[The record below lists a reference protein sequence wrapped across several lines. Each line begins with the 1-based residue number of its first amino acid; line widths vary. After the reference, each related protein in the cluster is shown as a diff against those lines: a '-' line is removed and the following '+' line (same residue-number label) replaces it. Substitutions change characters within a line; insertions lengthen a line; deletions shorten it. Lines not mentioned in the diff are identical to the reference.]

1 MNNKN
6 IILIL
11 SLSFI
16 ILSLLILSVTSIL
29 LQSQTQDKGDER
41 YQVSDRVSVDK
52 DIIKGYEGE
61 DYIPRCVACNDRN

>member
-61 DYIPRCVACNDRN
+61 DYIPSMCCL